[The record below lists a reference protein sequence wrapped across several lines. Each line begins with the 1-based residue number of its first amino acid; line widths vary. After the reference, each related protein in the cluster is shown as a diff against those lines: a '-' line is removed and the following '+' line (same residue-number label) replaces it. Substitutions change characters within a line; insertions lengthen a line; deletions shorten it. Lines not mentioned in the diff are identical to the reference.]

1 MLFNPELEPQA
12 WHMFVSYI
20 ICSWLYCCIVL
31 FANKALP
38 AISNA
43 GMFLIIA
50 GVFVTIL
57 VCAIMHHVTGRGYAS
72 NDFVWMDWEN
82 QTGYSSN
89 GFVFV
94 AGMLNG
100 AYSVGNPDITSH
112 AAEEIPRPS
121 RNISKAVLAQMAVGF
136 VTAITYMVA
145 LLYSIHDLPAV
156 LDNKSTF
163 PLAEIYRQATNS
175 RGGALGVLIVVFLP
189 TFITCIGCY
198 ITAGRT
204 LWILSRDNATPFSD
218 WLSHV
223 STTFHNPFNHF
234 YLRLH
239 RDGHGLHLCRL
250 VDGIQCARRLLRAA
264 FVTIIHC
271 RDPAAPPERAIRVP
285 AGLFLHAWLGWV
297 PRQRR
302 SVSIYDGVHCDIL
315 VPVCPACHSAGYE
328 LHFANH
334 VETDDFRWGVV
345 AV

>member
-1 MLFNPELEPQA
+1 MGDLLELFTNLFPSRYVTEPQA

-20 ICSWLYCCIVL
+20 ICSWLCCCIVL

-57 VCAIMHHVTGRGYAS
+57 VCAIMPHVTGRGYAS
-72 NDFVWMDWEN
+72 DDFVWRDWEN

-89 GFVFV
+89 GFIFV

-112 AAEEIPRPS
+112 VAEEILRPS
-121 RNISKAVLAQMAVGF
+121 RNIPKAVLAQMAVGF

-163 PLAEIYRQATNS
+163 PLAEIYRQATTS
-175 RGGALGVLIVVFLP
+175 RGGALGLLIVVFLP

-198 ITAGRT
+198 ITAGPHPLDPIPRQRNPIQRLAVT
-204 LWILSRDNATPFSD
+204 RQHHIPQPLQR
-218 WLSHV
+218 HV
-223 STTFHNPFNHF
+223 

-239 RDGHGLHLCRL
+239 RDGHGLHLYRL

-264 FVTIIHC
+264 FVTVIHC

-285 AGLFLHAWLGWV
+285 AGLFLHAWLYYLG
-297 PRQRR
+297 P
-302 SVSIYDGVHCDIL
+302 
-315 VPVCPACHSAGYE
+315 
-328 LHFANH
+328 
-334 VETDDFRWGVV
+334 
-345 AV
+345 